1 MTSRIAP
8 LAMVAFL
15 VASAAYGQVSPGPTA
30 ATPPGTPASDKT
42 DTIAV
47 APPGTVWTSLPAAQF
62 QDSASTMVGRFIE
75 TYGTVNALLLLS
87 RTSRFNSTGWLRDA
101 DNSELATLLFDQLSD
116 YYLDWMRHNQ
126 CNHPACDHAYV
137 RGQIVLDGRRPVLR
151 VYEISF
157 ESRTGPTARVV
168 TVAPANGPSK
178 PLLPSQGV
186 PLEYNTTKCRSCP
199 TAPATPD
206 STTAPRKGLFG
217 RLRQVA
223 AVLAQKPDDAGAAGT
238 AGGAGKFH
246 YGREALTRT
255 YYRNVRDTELNHVFD
270 AWPYNL
276 ASNRWPRVVLIIE
289 EEPAHRMQMDY
300 GDPAHEYVDACWR
313 IRARIWTG
321 PATSQDVAPFNWCM
335 SESKLD
341 TAFADVELWGGTP
354 KTSFTDQ
361 NTGARRTLGPNPP
374 YLPIPEHFVSLS
386 GNELTMLG
394 SIMIDMGFSYAE
406 SDGRVWILRE
416 QPTAG
421 STR

>member
-1 MTSRIAP
+1 MTRRIAP
-8 LAMVAFL
+8 FAMVVFL
-15 VASAAYGQVSPGPTA
+15 IASAAHGQGGVSPA
-30 ATPPGTPASDKT
+30 AGTSPGAPASDT
-42 DTIAV
+42 IDTIAV
-47 APPGTVWTSLPAAQF
+47 APAGTVWTSLPAAQF
-62 QDSASTMVGRFIE
+62 QDSASTMVGRFVE
-75 TYGTVNALLLLS
+75 TYGTVNAMLLLS
-87 RTSRFNSTGWLRDA
+87 RTSRFNNTGWLRDA
-101 DNSELATLLFDQLSD
+101 DNHELATLLFDQLSD
-116 YYLDWMRHNQ
+116 YYLDWMRRNQ
-126 CNHPACDHAYV
+126 CNHPACDYAYV

-157 ESRTGPTARVV
+157 ESRTGPTAGVV
-168 TVAPANGPSK
+168 TVAPANGPAK

-186 PLEYNTTKCRSCP
+186 PLAYNTTKCPSCP
-199 TAPATPD
+199 TAPAAPD
-206 STTAPRKGLFG
+206 STTAPKKGLFG
-217 RLRQVA
+217 RLRSVA
-223 AVLAQKPDDAGAAGT
+223 AVLIQKPNDAGSASSAGT
-238 AGGAGKFH
+238 FH

-255 YYRNVRDTELNHVFD
+255 YYRNVRDTELNHLFD

-276 ASNRWPRVVLIIE
+276 VNRWPRVALIIE

-341 TAFADVELWGGTP
+341 TAFADVDLWGGTP
-354 KTSFTDQ
+354 KTMPGQ

-406 SDGRVWILRE
+406 SDGRVWVLRE
-416 QPTAG
+416 QPPAG
-421 STR
+421 SSR